1 MVAPLPRLAVGLA
14 TVVQLPQQLADH
26 ALADLEAK
34 RGQLLDEVTLTAADP
49 AQRRAGIAANG
60 VLDQFL
66 QRHRQP
72 GLPGHRALAASAGP
86 AQPGAQFIATA
97 PQFRNASLDRAA
109 RQPGCARGRGD
120 AARALRQRFVGG
132 EQSPGAFIEEGR
144 CFPPTRADVG
154 DVDHTATLADASR
167 VAPSKFSDSIRA
179 LLAAPRFGYS
189 DASQPTD
196 RTAKHDKH
204 RCRHRPDQCEPSD
217 AETPS
222 TVRWS
227 AASASCPNT
236 PPRRSAIPRS
246 PSARTNSP
254 PADWPRC
261 RSW

>member
-66 QRHRQP
+66 QRRRQP

-132 EQSPGAFIEEGR
+132 EQSPGAFIEEDR

-179 LLAAPRFGYS
+179 LLAAPRFVYF
-189 DASQPTD
+189 
-196 RTAKHDKH
+196 
-204 RCRHRPDQCEPSD
+204 
-217 AETPS
+217 
-222 TVRWS
+222 
-227 AASASCPNT
+227 AASPKGTALQNKATARRPLAGRGAQCRAFSRGKLRKRVGVRRLCGAACASPGG
-236 PPRRSAIPRS
+236 R
-246 PSARTNSP
+246 
-254 PADWPRC
+254 
-261 RSW
+261 